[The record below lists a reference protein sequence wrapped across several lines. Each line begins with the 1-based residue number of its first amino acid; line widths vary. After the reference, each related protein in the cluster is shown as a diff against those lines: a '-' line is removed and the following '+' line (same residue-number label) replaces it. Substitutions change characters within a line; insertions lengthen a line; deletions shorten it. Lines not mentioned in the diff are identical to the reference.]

1 MLVVLLLRKPAAALA
16 SLSVVLVARAVMD
29 CLEGGLPAAAAAA
42 AAVSGGGGGVVP
54 LPGDGPPAPAG
65 EVPRCWRRKGEDR
78 EGGLALLE
86 EEWWWRWWRWMWR
99 GVGGEERR
107 GVLVGGAGVV
117 GPAEDRRKT
126 LAMMEL
132 PWLRRWALGV
142 SLGRVVSLP
151 MSLAMEMGMEPPV
164 SGVPMVWL
172 LGLLS
177 SESESKS
184 NVLRNS
190 GSRDGD
196 GEADCWLWKR

>member
-1 MLVVLLLRKPAAALA
+1 
-16 SLSVVLVARAVMD
+16 
-29 CLEGGLPAAAAAA
+29 
-42 AAVSGGGGGVVP
+42 
-54 LPGDGPPAPAG
+54 
-65 EVPRCWRRKGEDR
+65 
-78 EGGLALLE
+78 
-86 EEWWWRWWRWMWR
+86 MWR

-132 PWLRRWALGV
+132 PWLRRRALGV
-142 SLGRVVSLP
+142 SLGCVVSLP

>member
-29 CLEGGLPAAAAAA
+29 CLGGLPAADAGAI
-42 AAVSGGGGGVVP
+42 SGGGDVLGV
-54 LPGDGPPAPAG
+54 GFG
-65 EVPRCWRRKGEDR
+65 KDR
-78 EGGLALLE
+78 EGGLALLDE
-86 EEWWWRWWRWMWR
+86 WWWWRWVWRS
-99 GVGGEERR
+99 VGGEERT
-107 GVLVGGAGVV
+107 GVLVGGAGV
-117 GPAEDRRKT
+117 GGLAEDRRKT

-132 PWLRRWALGV
+132 PWLRRRALGA

-164 SGVPMVWL
+164 SGVPMVRL
-172 LGLLS
+172 LGLVLLS

-184 NVLRNS
+184 NVLRGS